1 MKFLSLSFNC
11 IDFLFP
17 NQGLKIA
24 ELFCN
29 EYCYCLSDPFS
40 QQFIRGQC
48 PTWTSSVYI
57 SHSLWMDYHIFSITS
72 AYINGAQ
79 FTVEYLRQFWFGQ
92 IHLVIWT
99 NTFCNWDKYIFSPWM
114 YYHIFCIRGA
124 RFNMEYICYFTIWTK
139 YCNMDKYILQL
150 GQIYQWCPVYQRILS
165 TVQIYFHQRSILHCY
180 KNMKCKFMMEI
191 LWNELV

>member
-1 MKFLSLSFNC
+1 MMHLLDFWLIYALLSHNFVV
-11 IDFLFP
+11 FTRFFRRFVETE
-17 NQGLKIA
+17 NQNPQTRSLLECMA

-92 IHLVIWT
+92 IHLVIWRDT
-99 NTFCNWDKYIFSPWM
+99 FGNLERYIWQFGRMHFAIWANTLCN
-114 YYHIFCIRGA
+114 
-124 RFNMEYICYFTIWTK
+124 
-139 YCNMDKYILQL
+139 
-150 GQIYQWCPVYQRILS
+150 
-165 TVQIYFHQRSILHCY
+165 VQ
-180 KNMKCKFMMEI
+180 
-191 LWNELV
+191 